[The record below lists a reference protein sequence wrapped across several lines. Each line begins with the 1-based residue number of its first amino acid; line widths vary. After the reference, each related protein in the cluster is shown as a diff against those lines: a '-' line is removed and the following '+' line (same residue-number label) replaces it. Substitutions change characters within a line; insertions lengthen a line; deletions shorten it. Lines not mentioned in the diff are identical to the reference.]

1 VIVTTFPR
9 SVRVIEH
16 ILIPLKDGTTLA
28 ARMWLPD
35 DAERN
40 PVPAILEY
48 LPYRKRDGTYER
60 DALTHPYLAGHG
72 YAGVRVDIRGS
83 GESAGLLSD
92 EYSEQELADGVEVIA
107 WLAAQPWCS
116 GVVGMM
122 GISWGGFNGLQIAA
136 RRPPA
141 LKAIVT
147 ICSSD
152 DRYADDAHY
161 MGGTLIAAGLEWAFF
176 FFGTMCLPPDPLLV
190 GEGWRA
196 TWLERLANAPL
207 FFEIW
212 LQHQRRDS
220 YWKRGS
226 VCEDYSA
233 IQCPVYAV
241 GGWTDAYTNTIPRL
255 LAGLTVPRKGLIG
268 PWAHAYPHF
277 ALPGPQIGF
286 LQEMLR
292 WWGYWLKGIDTGV
305 MDEPMLRAWMME
317 SVRPASHHETL
328 PGRWIA
334 ESSWPSPGITLRRL
348 FLTDEGLRDET
359 ASLTARAVRSPQTV
373 GKCGGNWVPFGR
385 GHDQAG
391 DQGEDDLRSLVFE
404 TPPLDAP
411 IELLGA
417 AIVTLDVAS
426 DRPMANLV
434 VRLCDVHPSGESLRV
449 SFGVLNLTRRN
460 GHEKPELLAIGERYR
475 VRIQLNDAG
484 SVFPAGH
491 RVRLALS
498 TAYWPMIW
506 PCPEKA
512 TLLISGGALDLPVR
526 PPSAADALLSPLPDP
541 ESAPPEKPTMLRR
554 GDMRVER
561 IDRID
566 LELGAK
572 GKWQY
577 HVEEDDPLSA
587 VAELQRTQTMSRNAW
602 QIRIETQMRLSC
614 TRDAFLLEASLRA
627 YEGEQEVCRRDWD
640 RAIARDFL

>member
-28 ARMWLPD
+28 ARIWLPD

-83 GESAGLLSD
+83 GESAGLLLD

-107 WLAAQPWCS
+107 WLSAQPWCS
-116 GVVGMM
+116 GGVGMM

-161 MGGTLIAAGLEWAFF
+161 MGGTLITAGLEWAFF
-176 FFGTMCLPPDPLLV
+176 FFGTMCLPPDPMLV
-190 GEGWRA
+190 GEDWRA
-196 TWLERLANAPL
+196 TWLERLANAPF

-292 WWGYWLKGIDTGV
+292 WWDYWLKGIDTGV

-317 SVRPASHHETL
+317 SMKPASHHETL

-334 ESSWPSPGITLRRL
+334 ESSWPSPGITPRRL

-359 ASLTARAVRSPQTV
+359 ASLTPRAVCSPQTV

-417 AIVTLDVAS
+417 PIVTLDVAS

-449 SFGVLNLTRRN
+449 SFGVLNLTHRN
-460 GHEKPELLAIGERYR
+460 GHEKPDLLAIGQRYR

-491 RVRLALS
+491 RVRLAIS

-506 PCPEKA
+506 PGPEKA

-526 PPSAADALLSPLPDP
+526 PPSAADALLSPLPGP
-541 ESAPPEKPTMLRR
+541 ESAPPEKPTMMRR
-554 GDMRVER
+554 GDMRIER

-587 VAELQRTQTMSRNAW
+587 VAELQRTQTMSREAW

-614 TRDAFLLEASLRA
+614 TPDAFLLKASLRA